1 MFKRVLGT
9 VAFAAFAVGAAQA
22 QDSMFGTTSEDT
34 VTINATVDPIVRI
47 SGLPDSMTFNLGAAF
62 FNQSGPNTTQRPMF
76 CVYSNV
82 TSAGT
87 FRLSAQG
94 VDAVGGNSN
103 AWALSNVD
111 DGTELAFNVN
121 AADGVTSRQIG
132 PGDNFAFSSAARTGS
147 RPNTGDC
154 SDTGNNMQLIVAF
167 SKSDV
172 LAANAGSYTG
182 TITMIASAI

>member
-1 MFKRVLGT
+1 MLKKVLAT
-9 VAFAAFAVGAAQA
+9 AAFAALATGAAHA
-22 QDSMFGTTSEDT
+22 QDSLFGATSEDS

-62 FNQSGPNTTQRPMF
+62 FNQSGPNTTQRPKF

-82 TSAGT
+82 TSAGSFT
-87 FRLSAQG
+87 LSAQG
-94 VDAVGGNSN
+94 LDATDGNSN
-103 AWALSNVD
+103 AWALTNSD

-121 AADGVTSRQIG
+121 ADDGTTARQIG
-132 PGDNFAFSSAARTGS
+132 PGDNFAFEAAARNG

-154 SDTGNNMQLIVAF
+154 SDTGNNMELIVAF
-167 SKSDV
+167 SKTDV

-182 TITMIASAI
+182 AITLVASAI